1 MALIKSVRGFT
12 PKIGSD
18 CFLAETAVLIGEVE
32 MGEHCSIWYNA
43 VVRGDVNSI
52 TIGDYSN
59 IQDGAVI
66 HGTYQRAKTVIGQ
79 HVSIGHN
86 AIVHGCTLEDYVLVG
101 MGAIIMDDAVIGAGS
116 FIAAGAVVL
125 QGTIVP
131 PGMLYAG
138 VPAKP
143 IRPVDEK
150 LKQIIERTS
159 LNYPMYASWFKSD
172 GADIQS

>member
-1 MALIKSVRGFT
+1 MALIKTVRGFT
-12 PKIGSD
+12 PGFGSN
-18 CFLAETAVLIGEVE
+18 CFLAETAVVIGDVK
-32 MGEHCSIWYNA
+32 MGNNCSVWYHA
-43 VVRGDVNSI
+43 IVRGDVNSI
-52 TIGDYSN
+52 TVGDYSN

-66 HGTYQRAKTVIGQ
+66 HGTYERSKTVIGS

-86 AIVHGCTLEDYVLVG
+86 AIVHGCTLEDHVLVG
-101 MGAIIMDDAVIGAGS
+101 MGAVIMDDAVIGTGS

-125 QGTIVP
+125 QGTRVA

-150 LKQIIERTS
+150 LRHIIDRTS
-159 LNYPMYASWFKSD
+159 LNYPKYADWFREDS
-172 GADIQS
+172 ADDQS

>member
-1 MALIKSVRGFT
+1 MALIRSVRGFS
-12 PKIGSD
+12 PKIGEE
-18 CFLAETAVLIGEVE
+18 CFLAETAVIIGEVS
-32 MGEHCSIWYNA
+32 MGKKCSVWYNA

-66 HGTYQRAKTVIGQ
+66 HGTFERAKTTIGS

-86 AIVHGCTLEDYVLVG
+86 ALVHGCTLEDYVLVG
-101 MGAIIMDDAVIGAGS
+101 MGAIVMDDAIIGTGA

-125 QGTIVP
+125 QGTRVE

-150 LKQIIERTS
+150 LRHIIERTA
-159 LNYPMYASWFKSD
+159 LNYPKYADWFRLD
-172 GADIQS
+172 Q

>member
-1 MALIKSVRGFT
+1 MALIRSVRGFT
-12 PKIGSD
+12 PKFGEE
-18 CFLAETAVLIGEVE
+18 CFLAETAVIIGEVS
-32 MGEHCSIWYNA
+32 MGKKCSVWYNA

-52 TIGDYSN
+52 AIGDYSN

-66 HGTYQRAKTVIGQ
+66 HGTYERAKTIIGN

-86 AIVHGCTLEDYVLVG
+86 ALVHGCTLGDFVLVG
-101 MGAIIMDDAVIGAGS
+101 MGAIVMDDAIIGNGS

-125 QGTIVP
+125 QGTRVE

-143 IRPVDEK
+143 IRAVDEK
-150 LKQIIERTS
+150 LRHIIERTAQ
-159 LNYPMYASWFKSD
+159 NYPKYADWFRLD
-172 GADIQS
+172 Q

>member
-1 MALIKSVRGFT
+1 MALIRSVRGFT
-12 PKIGSD
+12 PKFGEE
-18 CFLAETAVLIGEVE
+18 CFLAETAVIIGEVS
-32 MGEHCSIWYNA
+32 MGKKCSVWYNA

-52 TIGDYSN
+52 AIGDYSN

-66 HGTYQRAKTVIGQ
+66 HGTYERAKTIIGS

-86 AIVHGCTLEDYVLVG
+86 ALVHGCTLGDFVLVG
-101 MGAIIMDDAVIGAGS
+101 MGAIVMDDAIIGNGS

-125 QGTIVP
+125 QGTRVE

-143 IRPVDEK
+143 IRAVDEK
-150 LKQIIERTS
+150 LRHIIERTAQ
-159 LNYPMYASWFKSD
+159 NYPKYADWFRLD
-172 GADIQS
+172 Q